1 MLMDSLA
8 DSGFGLLGRSND
20 PTIQKCIG
28 SDLIFCYFCLVSYWR
43 DKSKKEPAATLC
55 DLNLF
60 QPLIGIIN
68 IKFIEK
74 LAQLAGASR

>member
-28 SDLIFCYFCLVSYWR
+28 SDLIFCYFWIKPKVR
-43 DKSKKEPAATLC
+43 KSPRQRYANSIFKPSDSK
-55 DLNLF
+55 
-60 QPLIGIIN
+60 
-68 IKFIEK
+68 
-74 LAQLAGASR
+74 S